1 MNKVY
6 LIGRVT
12 RDLELQHYGT
22 SKRSYIQFTLAVNEY
37 NSATKQDSTNF
48 INVVAFDRKAEIL
61 SQYITKGHKLSI
73 QGKIRTGSYFDKNN
87 EKKYT
92 VDIILDDFNFID
104 NKPNVI

>member
-12 RDLELQHYGT
+12 KDLEVQHYG
-22 SKRSYIQFTLAVNEY
+22 SNERSYVKFTLAVDEY
-37 NSATKQDSTNF
+37 NPTTKEKSANF
-48 INVVAFDRKAEIL
+48 INIVAFDRKAEIL
-61 SQYITKGHKLSI
+61 SQYISKGYKLSI
-73 QGKIRTGSYFDKNN
+73 QGKLRTGIYLDKHN

-92 VDIILDDFNFID
+92 VDIILDDFDFID